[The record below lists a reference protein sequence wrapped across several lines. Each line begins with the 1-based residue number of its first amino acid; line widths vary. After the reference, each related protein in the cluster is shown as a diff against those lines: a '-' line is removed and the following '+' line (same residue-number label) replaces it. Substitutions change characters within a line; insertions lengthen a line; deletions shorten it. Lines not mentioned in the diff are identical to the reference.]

1 MPTSHEPMVMKEEEQ
16 GSIALGRLL
25 VRKRFQLVIQDRL
38 ELYGKMSLY
47 HRICT
52 QFYNVMFLPL
62 QKYFQFPYVYG
73 MYMSYFLGMIALT
86 SWILTI
92 LLLNFRCRVIV
103 MQPIYRVQVF
113 KSNWGNS
120 RHYNL
125 VANHSMTFIS
135 TRHFALISIKC
146 SSKSHIWFCKL
157 GSFSIALKSKV
168 IL

>member
-1 MPTSHEPMVMKEEEQ
+1 MMPTSHEPMVMKEEEQ

-86 SWILTI
+86 S
-92 LLLNFRCRVIV
+92 
-103 MQPIYRVQVF
+103 
-113 KSNWGNS
+113 
-120 RHYNL
+120 
-125 VANHSMTFIS
+125 
-135 TRHFALISIKC
+135 
-146 SSKSHIWFCKL
+146 
-157 GSFSIALKSKV
+157 
-168 IL
+168 